1 MKRGH
6 SKILE
11 VLVVPNKTN
20 KTGMSLTMPQV
31 CVIYIYIFF
40 FLTTGK
46 CVTLIAFIII
56 DIQRQAQ
63 KYYVN
68 VMHECIRLKQDH
80 FLVK

>member
-20 KTGMSLTMPQV
+20 KTDMSLTMPQV
-31 CVIYIYIFF
+31 CFFFFF

-46 CVTLIAFIII
+46 CLTLIAFTII
-56 DIQRQAQ
+56 DIQRQTQ
-63 KYYVN
+63 KYYMN
-68 VMHECIRLKQDH
+68 DNA
-80 FLVK
+80 

>member
-40 FLTTGK
+40 DYWKMSYFNS
-46 CVTLIAFIII
+46 F
-56 DIQRQAQ
+56 
-63 KYYVN
+63 YYN
-68 VMHECIRLKQDH
+68 
-80 FLVK
+80 

>member
-40 FLTTGK
+40 LTTGK
-46 CVTLIAFIII
+46 CLTLIAFIII
-56 DIQRQAQ
+56 DI
-63 KYYVN
+63 
-68 VMHECIRLKQDH
+68 
-80 FLVK
+80 

>member
-20 KTGMSLTMPQV
+20 KTDMSLTMPQV
-31 CVIYIYIFF
+31 CVCFFVFF
-40 FLTTGK
+40 FTTGK
-46 CVTLIAFIII
+46 CLTLIAFTIIH
-56 DIQRQAQ
+56 IQRQTQ
-63 KYYVN
+63 KYYMN